1 MRILLLALDTKPE
14 EDAAEGIHV
23 RELAENLASL
33 GHQIALCVSRDSSWT
48 DGHGNKMLRV
58 RPVGGGRPFGELL
71 RVLNEARRFDPQVV
85 YERRF
90 LPRVS
95 ACVSLL
101 RNIPS
106 FVEING
112 LVDEEIPLQGR
123 FQRNLMPESLRT
135 MLYSAAFGRMAKV
148 VTVTRNLGQE
158 MRARYR
164 IPENR
169 IAVVENGANSRLFRP
184 LDKGECRRLAD
195 VDRDCYW
202 ICFEGGLYRWHG
214 VETLVRALGFI
225 RSQRLDAKLLIVGD
239 GPCRKDLEALASELG
254 LADFIVFTGR
264 LPYERVPIYI
274 GASDVGVGPLTRT
287 LNAKNGSS
295 AMKVYEYV
303 SCGRPVVVSRLPGIE
318 DWVESE
324 GLGRLVEP
332 DDTRDLAAKICEVLR
347 DERLLRE
354 MTVKGPAAIARNH
367 SWSAV
372 STQLVKLFQAL
383 AA

>member
-1 MRILLLALDTKPE
+1 
-14 EDAAEGIHV
+14 
-23 RELAENLASL
+23 
-33 GHQIALCVSRDSSWT
+33 
-48 DGHGNKMLRV
+48 
-58 RPVGGGRPFGELL
+58 
-71 RVLNEARRFDPQVV
+71 
-85 YERRF
+85 
-90 LPRVS
+90 
-95 ACVSLL
+95 
-101 RNIPS
+101 
-106 FVEING
+106 
-112 LVDEEIPLQGR
+112 
-123 FQRNLMPESLRT
+123 MPESLRT

>member
-1 MRILLLALDTKPE
+1 
-14 EDAAEGIHV
+14 
-23 RELAENLASL
+23 
-33 GHQIALCVSRDSSWT
+33 
-48 DGHGNKMLRV
+48 
-58 RPVGGGRPFGELL
+58 
-71 RVLNEARRFDPQVV
+71 
-85 YERRF
+85 
-90 LPRVS
+90 
-95 ACVSLL
+95 
-101 RNIPS
+101 
-106 FVEING
+106 
-112 LVDEEIPLQGR
+112 
-123 FQRNLMPESLRT
+123 MPEALRT
-135 MLYSAAFGRMAKV
+135 RLYSAAFGRMAKV

-184 LDKGECRRLAD
+184 LDKAACRRLAGID
-195 VDRDCYW
+195 PECFW

-225 RSQRLDAKLLIVGD
+225 RGQGMDAKLLIVGD
-239 GPCRKDLEALASELG
+239 GPCREDLEALAGELG
-254 LADFIVFTGR
+254 VADFVVFTGR
-264 LPYERVPIYI
+264 LPYERVPTYI
-274 GASDVGVGPLTRT
+274 GASDVGVGPLTGT

-332 DDTRDLAAKICEVLR
+332 DNTLDLAAKICEVLQ
-347 DERLLRE
+347 DDQLLRE
-354 MTVKGPAAIARNH
+354 MTIKGPAAVDRNH

-372 STQLVKLFQAL
+372 STQLIQLFQGL